1 MSAGLLE
8 QNLLKANIAV
18 LNQLNEIDIG
28 ACYHIFFISNPIC
41 GLVSAMYAERLK
53 IPKELRIAIP
63 IRDLDVSFIS
73 GIEITETSR
82 ISDRLL
88 AKIGVNSL
96 SLRVRQRLNKLNK
109 PYIVYAPWY
118 IPHIRWLLG
127 SPNCAGHAYLEE
139 GQISHAE
146 TPNFPVGTNVNKIGL
161 PKLEPVFAEKKKFV
175 FRDDAFAYIRIH
187 PSAFPCMPAK
197 TCLTLTNFEVIDS
210 FYRPRLKGIKTI
222 GIGPAPRR
230 VSHSNFEDV
239 FRRILDQ
246 LPKGSAFKLHP
257 GYHEFTREFDCFREL
272 LSSNY
277 KDTILLCDRDT
288 FIEAE
293 MIQEPKVLYGPQS
306 SLQEYAKFFGSS
318 YHFLQLTEA

>member
-1 MSAGLLE
+1 MRQMSAALLE

-18 LNQLNEIDIG
+18 LTSLMKLISERATISSSYQIRFW
-28 ACYHIFFISNPIC
+28 ACFSN
-41 GLVSAMYAERLK
+41 AERLK

-73 GIEITETSR
+73 GIEITETLR

-175 FRDDAFAYIRIH
+175 FRDDALAYIIH

-210 FYRPRLKGIKTI
+210 FYRPRLKGINYRNRSRAT
-222 GIGPAPRR
+222 
-230 VSHSNFEDV
+230 SC
-239 FRRILDQ
+239 LT
-246 LPKGSAFKLHP
+246 FKFWKMFFV
-257 GYHEFTREFDCFREL
+257 EF
-272 LSSNY
+272 
-277 KDTILLCDRDT
+277 
-288 FIEAE
+288 
-293 MIQEPKVLYGPQS
+293 
-306 SLQEYAKFFGSS
+306 
-318 YHFLQLTEA
+318 